1 VGRGQCYRRKRLR
14 RGSTRHG
21 ETDVTATALVSIDLN
36 PTPAGARVE
45 MLRTRDGRR
54 LRAAYWLPTAGSA
67 RGTICL
73 MQGRAEFIEK
83 YFETIADF
91 RRRGFAVF
99 SFDWRGQG
107 GSERLLADPRK
118 GYVRRFDDYALDL
131 AAALD
136 RMAALD
142 APRPFFGVAHSMGA
156 TATLIALA
164 RGEARLSRCL
174 LSAPFVAI
182 HDKRAPPGA
191 GALALVLTA
200 LGARRSFIPGG
211 GGTSIMTKPF
221 KDNFLTSDPVRYRR
235 TAAILEAASDLGIGD
250 PTVGWIRAS
259 YRAFAEMARLDFGFT
274 FRTPLLFVT
283 AGGDTLVS
291 SRAAEALAQRIKGA
305 GLVGIPHARH
315 EIMMERDIY
324 REQFFAALDAFI
336 PGEQAEDA
344 PAARASAV

>member
-1 VGRGQCYRRKRLR
+1 VA
-14 RGSTRHG
+14 
-21 ETDVTATALVSIDLN
+21 ATELVSIDLN
-36 PTPAGARVE
+36 LVPAGATVE
-45 MLRTRDGRR
+45 MLRTSDGRS
-54 LRAAYWLPTAGSA
+54 LRAAWWRPTAGAA
-67 RGTICL
+67 RGTACL

-83 YFETIADF
+83 YFETIADL
-91 RRRGFAVF
+91 RRRGLAVF
-99 SFDWRGQG
+99 CFDWRGQG

-118 GYVRRFDDYALDL
+118 GFVRRYDDYALDL
-131 AAALD
+131 AAALG
-136 RMAALD
+136 RMEVLD
-142 APRPFFGVAHSMGA
+142 LPKPFFGVAHSMGA

-164 RGEARLSRCL
+164 RGETRLARCL

-182 HDKRAPPGA
+182 HERRAPPGA
-191 GALALVLTA
+191 GALALLLTA
-200 LGARRSFIPGG
+200 LGGRRSYIPGG

-221 KDNFLTSDPVRYRR
+221 KHNFLTSDPARYRR

-305 GLVGIPHARH
+305 GLVSIAHARH

-336 PGEQAEDA
+336 PGEQAEAA
-344 PAARASAV
+344 PVASASAV